1 MIDEW
6 LQVIELTWLVEC
18 TCNFCSFVFVVVVA
32 SGGASEERPLKYETT
47 RPVSGKK
54 SVANKDRRHS
64 TSGSSPTRQGAKA
77 NTSADSAQEDLQ
89 ENLNNSTAE
98 QVPPFYEDL
107 EEEEDQPSDLAAG
120 RPPISVRVKNA
131 ITRPESV
138 DKFSNDLRNMEEM
151 EKMFKKNTAAL
162 QKKLGLPENGMI

>member
-1 MIDEW
+1 MHMQFLLIC
-6 LQVIELTWLVEC
+6 I
-18 TCNFCSFVFVVVVA
+18 VVVVA

-54 SVANKDRRHS
+54 SANKARRHS
-64 TSGSSPTRQGAKA
+64 TSGSSPTRPGAKA
-77 NTSADSAQEDLQ
+77 STNANTDSAQEDLQ
-89 ENLNNSTAE
+89 ENLNNSAAE
-98 QVPPFYEDL
+98 QMPPFYEDL
-107 EEEEDQPSDLAAG
+107 EEEEDQPGDLAAG

-151 EKMFKKNTAAL
+151 EKMFKKNTAVL

>member
-1 MIDEW
+1 M
-6 LQVIELTWLVEC
+6 
-18 TCNFCSFVFVVVVA
+18 VA

-54 SVANKDRRHS
+54 SLANKARRHS
-64 TSGSSPTRQGAKA
+64 TSGSSPTRPGAKA
-77 NTSADSAQEDLQ
+77 SANTNTNADSAQEDLQ

-107 EEEEDQPSDLAAG
+107 EEEDQPSDLAAG

-138 DKFSNDLRNMEEM
+138 DKFSDDLRNMEEM